1 MLNTLI
7 SAIQQRKYITFTYSG
22 LARVAQPA
30 AVGMSR
36 AGNHAL
42 RCFQTEGGHINA
54 GHEWDFCELSKI
66 ADLQVLER
74 TFSSNPAGY
83 QKGDRHMQQIYAEL

>member
-7 SAIQQRKYITFTYSG
+7 SAIQQRKYVSFTYSG

-30 AVGMSR
+30 AVGVSR
-36 AGNHAL
+36 AGNMVL
-42 RCFQTEGGHINA
+42 RCFQTEGGHVTA
-54 GHEWDFCELSKI
+54 GHEWDFCDLSKVVG
-66 ADLQVLER
+66 LQVLEK
-74 TFSSNPAGY
+74 TFSSNPDGY